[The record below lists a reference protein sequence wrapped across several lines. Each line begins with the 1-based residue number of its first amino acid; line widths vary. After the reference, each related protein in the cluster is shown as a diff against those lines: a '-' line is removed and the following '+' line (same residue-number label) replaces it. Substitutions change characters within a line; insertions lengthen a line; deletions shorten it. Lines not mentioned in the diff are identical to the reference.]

1 MDVVPCRTSTLEF
14 WVFQD
19 LTLLYTGA
27 RMRVCV
33 TERKQTLKTN
43 LHEVK
48 KGFAKLRSL
57 I

>member
-1 MDVVPCRTSTLEF
+1 MSHQYIRILGVSGPNP
-14 WVFQD
+14 
-19 LTLLYTGA
+19 LLYTGA